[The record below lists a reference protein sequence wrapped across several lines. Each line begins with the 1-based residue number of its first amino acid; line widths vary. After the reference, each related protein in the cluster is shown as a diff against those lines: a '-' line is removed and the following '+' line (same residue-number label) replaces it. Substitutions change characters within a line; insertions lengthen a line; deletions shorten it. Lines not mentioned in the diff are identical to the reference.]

1 MTDSLIEFPKMIAL
15 DAERPRSLLRRFPLL
30 LMLALAG
37 CASAVQS
44 GHNTAL
50 DSIDLTSMTDKMAAS
65 IAADPMV
72 QLAIQSEG
80 KLRVVVEPVQNEME
94 ATVLPRGQAE
104 AFTAR
109 VRYLL
114 SRHAPDRFT
123 WIMNRD
129 AYYRLRQQE
138 LDVPLGP
145 APDAI
150 NPRYALVARFRSLA
164 NESSQIRTD
173 SYLCVYELSDLQ
185 TRSILWTDKYEVKKT
200 AVKGFLD

>member
-1 MTDSLIEFPKMIAL
+1 M
-15 DAERPRSLLRRFPLL
+15 LL
-30 LMLALAG
+30 LLVVALAG
-37 CASAVQS
+37 CASAVES
-44 GHNTAL
+44 GHNTL
-50 DSIDLTSMTDKMAAS
+50 LNSDDLQAMTDRMAAS
-65 IAADPMV
+65 IAGDPAV
-72 QLAIQSEG
+72 QDAIQREG

-114 SRHAPDRFT
+114 SKHAPDRFT

-145 APDAI
+145 APEAI
-150 NPRYALVARFRSLA
+150 SPRYALVARFRSLA
-164 NESSQIRTD
+164 NESSQVRTD
-173 SYLCVYELSDLQ
+173 AYLCVYELTDLQ
-185 TRSILWTDKYEVKKT
+185 TRSILWSDKYEVNKT